1 MHALYLILTFLLT
14 VGSLLLLHP
23 VASRVGLLDHPG
35 GRKHHHDPT
44 PMVGGL
50 GIYLGLLCIALVS
63 ASLPDRFVILLAVA
77 GIVLLSGLI
86 DDLREMRVSLRFAIH
101 GIACGLMI
109 SLTDLRLESLGD
121 LVFTGPILLTGW
133 LSITFTIF
141 AALGVINAINMSDG
155 LDGLSAGIVA
165 ISLIFLSI
173 AAVTSGHE
181 PMLHFNQL
189 LLMGLLAFLLLN
201 FRILSRR
208 GALVYLGDSGSTLL
222 GFLLAWLMIDASQ
235 GTNAFIAPI
244 YALWFLAVP
253 LLDTVSLLILR
264 PLRGQSPFQ
273 ASHDHLHHRLIA
285 KGYSRQQTVLILY
298 ATAAILAGIGLAA
311 LLANVH
317 EGIMFLAF
325 VALFAAYLRFDP
337 FPATRSFGAD

>member
-1 MHALYLILTFLLT
+1 MHALHLILTFLLT

-35 GRKHHHDPT
+35 GRKHHHNPT

-63 ASLPDRFVILLAVA
+63 ASLPDHFVILLGVA
-77 GIVLLSGLI
+77 GIVLLSGVI

-121 LVFTGPILLTGW
+121 LVFTGPILLTGL
-133 LSITFTIF
+133 LSTAFTIF
-141 AALGVINAINMSDG
+141 AVLGVINAINMVDG
-155 LDGLSAGIVA
+155 LDGLSAGMVA
-165 ISLIFLSI
+165 ITLVFLSI
-173 AAVTSGHE
+173 AAMSAGHE
-181 PMLHFNQL
+181 PMLHFNQM

-201 FRILSRR
+201 FRILARR
-208 GALVYLGDSGSTLL
+208 SALVYLGDAGSTLL
-222 GFLLAWLMIDASQ
+222 GFLLAWLMIDATQ
-235 GTNAFIAPI
+235 GTDAFIAPSH
-244 YALWFLAVP
+244 ALWFLAAP

-264 PLRGQSPFQ
+264 PLRGHSPFR
-273 ASHDHLHHRLIA
+273 ASHDHLHHRLMA
-285 KGYSRQQTVLILY
+285 KGYSRNQTVLILY

-311 LLANVH
+311 HLVDVH

-325 VALFAAYLRFDP
+325 VALFTAYLCFDP
-337 FPATRSFGAD
+337 FPAAHSVSTD